1 MPFVLVA
8 VSEKVAMKLPD
19 RVLSDLEVQSGMED
33 CVHDF
38 GIASYFLLVAGGE
51 RLNFEIAQQALNV
64 TIRQFASF
72 DAGRRANAFYGRYAA
87 QGIQSLWSQ
96 CAKSTPSALEFLNLG
111 DESQQFRRDLDGV
124 SIQHGSILNNP
135 IYAHKQP

>member
-19 RVLSDLEVQSGMED
+19 MVLGDLDVRPGMEEG
-33 CVHDF
+33 VHDF

-51 RLNFEIAQQALNV
+51 RLDFEIAQQTFNV

-72 DAGRRANAFYGRYAA
+72 DAGRRANAFDGRHAA
-87 QGIQSLWSQ
+87 QGAQSLWGQ
-96 CAKSTPSALEFLNLG
+96 CAKGTPSALEFLNLG

-124 SIQHGSILNNP
+124 SI
-135 IYAHKQP
+135 